1 MWISSLVYRKK
12 ETEESTQVGRP
23 IQKCPPDFLSS
34 KEKILQSSWSPEF
47 PFLRRQE
54 EEDKKGPNFTKKF
67 IALTFEKLLGFF
79 LFCFVLFNFFFFDV
93 YHF

>member
-12 ETEESTQVGRP
+12 ETGESTHVGRP
-23 IQKCPPDFLSS
+23 IRKCPPDFLSS

-54 EEDKKGPNFTKKF
+54 EEDKKGPNFTKKL
-67 IALTFEKLLGFF
+67 IAFTFEKLLGFLF
-79 LFCFVLFNFFFFDV
+79 LFLIFFFFFDV